1 MSFEERLKGD
11 FFDIASSL
19 HAEGAEFIIVGAHA
33 VGIHVTPRAT
43 GDLDVW
49 VRASPENARRVH
61 RALQRFGAPLS
72 TFNITPADFERLGC
86 VYQMGVPPGRIDII
100 TQLSGITFDEAWP
113 GRVVL
118 EVNGVPVPFLGREA
132 LLKNKRAA
140 ARPKDLL
147 DVEILERA
155 KK

>member
-11 FFDIASSL
+11 FFDIVSSL
-19 HAEGAEFIIVGAHA
+19 HLEGAEFIIVGAYA
-33 VGIHVTPRAT
+33 VGVHVTPRAT

-49 VRASPENARRVH
+49 VRASEENAVRVH
-61 RALQRFGAPLS
+61 RALLRFGAPLS
-72 TFNITPADFERLGC
+72 AFNVTPADFAKLGS
-86 VYQMGVPPGRIDII
+86 VYQMGVAPGRIDII

-132 LLKNKRAA
+132 LIKNKRAA